1 MPKPESVKPLSV
13 AEIARRALAA
23 SAGVALESIPEGLSR
38 AVATG
43 QGDRAEVAKLTRS
56 LGPEVGFDLVRF
68 DTDRIASFVFESSR
82 PPVIAGA
89 SKILRDLNST
99 IARDFADWTLLSG
112 GGEGLLLAPR
122 GRGEQI
128 CRQIEEAY
136 QRDSAGALGVT
147 TASIAARPEDFLPA
161 PRSEREPSGG
171 VRVVSGT
178 PALLS
183 RLHDEIRR
191 KKDERLHE
199 RASVAGNRPRCR
211 SCRDRAAGETTL
223 RSLGRPDEAGAVC
236 VPCERRWGVGRG
248 EIDGLS
254 FDELIGH
261 WTDANAQAS
270 RKESYL
276 GFLYADGNGMG
287 ALFGKLQS
295 LDELRTLSGQV
306 TDCFEVLRATVKDE
320 VKAALP
326 EKDRGRAARLF
337 IDLLAGG
344 DEVIWILPAALAVHV
359 AERLEGWLA
368 AEVAARPDLSK
379 LLSVHG
385 RKGLSIGIGLA
396 LTGLGYPVRYQYQL
410 AKALQKHAKDRTYA
424 SGADESTIDFELL
437 TDSSPL
443 SQDFKALRELF
454 TETQEKGFVRTCRPY
469 GCGELTT
476 LRRHVEMALDN
487 DLAISQLY
495 GLAAGSQEG
504 RLPFLNL
511 LRYQIARKPAG
522 ERYQAWLKQCGVEPA
537 DPKAIEQFFI
547 HQRGQDAALW
557 IQDAL
562 DLLPFLEGVRARHTA
577 GEALNHA
584 DA

>member
-1 MPKPESVKPLSV
+1 MPKPESFTQQTVEEV
-13 AEIARRALAA
+13 ARRALAV
-23 SAGVALESIPEGLSR
+23 SAGIALVDVPEELSR

-43 QGDRAEVAKLTRS
+43 QGDRAGIAGLTRS

-89 SKILRDLNST
+89 SKILRVLNSAT
-99 IARDFADWTLLSG
+99 AQVFPDWTLLSG

-122 GRGEQI
+122 GRGAEI
-128 CRQIEEAY
+128 CRRIESAY
-136 QRDSAGALGVT
+136 QRASAGALGVT
-147 TASIAARPEDFLPA
+147 TAWIEARPEDFLPA
-161 PRSEREPSGG
+161 PGSGSEPCDG

-183 RLHDEIRR
+183 LLHDEIRK
-191 KKDERLHE
+191 KKDEHLHHRLI
-199 RASVAGNRPRCR
+199 VAGNQPRCR
-211 SCRDRAAGETTL
+211 SCRDREAGKTTL
-223 RSLGRPDEAGAVC
+223 RSLGRPEENGAVC
-236 VPCERRWGVGRG
+236 APCERRWREGRG
-248 EIDGLS
+248 EIKGLS
-254 FDELIGH
+254 FEELISH
-261 WTDANAQAS
+261 WTDAKTEGS

-295 LDELRTLSGQV
+295 LADLQVLSCEV
-306 TDCFEVLRATVKDE
+306 TACFESLRARVSDE
-320 VKAALP
+320 VRKALP
-326 EKDRGRAARLF
+326 EKDRDQAARLF
-337 IDLLAGG
+337 LDLLAGG

-368 AEVAARPDLSK
+368 AEVAARPGLEA
-379 LLSVHG
+379 LLSQHG

-396 LTGLGYPVRYQYQL
+396 LCGLGYPVRYQYQL

-424 SGADESTIDFELL
+424 SGMDESTIDFELL

-443 SQDFKALRELF
+443 SQDFRALRELF
-454 TETQEKGFVRTCRPY
+454 TETQESGFIRTCRPY
-469 GCGELTT
+469 GCRELTT
-476 LRRHVEMALDN
+476 LRQQIEYAFDN

-522 ERYQAWLKQCGVEPA
+522 ERYQAWLRQCGVDSA
-537 DPKAIEQFFI
+537 DPVAIERFFI
-547 HQRGQDAALW
+547 HTHGQEAALW

-562 DLLPFLEGVRARHTA
+562 DLLPFLEGVRARQAA
-577 GEALNHA
+577 GRR
-584 DA
+584 

>member
-1 MPKPESVKPLSV
+1 MPKPESFTPLTV
-13 AEIARRALAA
+13 EEIARRALVV
-23 SAGVALESIPEGLSR
+23 SAGVTPEKVPGGLPR

-43 QGDRAEVAKLTRS
+43 RGDRAEVAGLARS
-56 LGPEVGFDLVRF
+56 LGSEAGFDLVRF

-89 SKILRDLNST
+89 SKILRDLNSA

-122 GRGEQI
+122 GHGAEI
-128 CRQIEEAY
+128 CRRIEEAY
-136 QRDSAGALGVT
+136 RRASASALGVT
-147 TASIAARPEDFLPA
+147 TAWIAARPEDFLSA
-161 PRSEREPSGG
+161 PGTESEPRAG

-183 RLHDEIRR
+183 LLHDEIRK
-191 KKDERLHE
+191 KKDERPHD
-199 RASVAGNRPRCR
+199 RALVAGHRPRCR
-211 SCRDRAAGETTL
+211 SCRDREAGETTL
-223 RSLGRPDEAGAVC
+223 RSLGRPDEEGAVC
-236 VPCERRWGVGRG
+236 NPCARRWRAGQG
-248 EIDGLS
+248 EIEGLS
-254 FDELIGH
+254 FEDLIDH
-261 WTDANAQAS
+261 WTGAHEEGS
-270 RKESYL
+270 RKGSYL

-295 LDELRTLSGQV
+295 LAQLQTLSHEV
-306 TDCFEVLRATVKDE
+306 TGCFESLRDTVEEE
-320 VKAALP
+320 VREVLP
-326 EKDRGRAARLF
+326 EQDRGRASRLF
-337 IDLLAGG
+337 LDLLAGG

-359 AERLEGWLA
+359 AERLEAWLA
-368 AEVAARPDLSK
+368 AEVATRPGLTE
-379 LLSVHG
+379 LLSQHG

-396 LTGLGYPVRYQYQL
+396 LCGLGYPVRYQYQL

-424 SGADESTIDFELL
+424 SGLDESTIDFELL

-443 SQDFKALRELF
+443 TQDFKALRHLF
-454 TETQEKGFVRTCRPY
+454 TKTPEEGFVRTCRPY

-476 LRRHVEMALDN
+476 LRRQIEVALEN

-522 ERYQAWLKQCGVEPA
+522 ERYQAWLRECGVDPA
-537 DPKAIEQFFI
+537 KPAEIERFFI
-547 HQRGQDAALW
+547 HARSQGAALW

-562 DLLPFLEGVRARHTA
+562 DLLPFLEGIRTRLAA
-577 GEALNHA
+577 GRR
-584 DA
+584 